1 MEQLHPR
8 KIAAEAVGTFVFFL
22 IGLMSVLSTNAFNNT
37 GAANPNP
44 FADLVVIAL
53 GFGFGLFA
61 AIFIAGHVSGGHYN
75 PAVTIAAVADKRLD
89 PVHGVGYIVAQL
101 AGGIAAALVVAA
113 IFGQT
118 AVAGTRTLP
127 GGGVT
132 EIQALI
138 IETVFT
144 AVFLAVILTVT
155 RKAANHAAFV
165 IPLTLVVIHLAIV
178 PFTGSSVNPARSLA
192 SAIVGGDLTG
202 IWIYIVGPVL
212 GGLIGWGVFKF
223 LTPDADAD
231 AA

>member
-1 MEQLHPR
+1 MEKMDTR
-8 KIAAEAVGTFVFFL
+8 KIAAEAIGTFVFFL
-22 IGLMSVLSTNAFNNT
+22 IGLMAVLSTKAFNNPN
-37 GAANPNP
+37 AVDPNP
-44 FADLVVIAL
+44 FANLVVIAL

-89 PVHGVGYIVAQL
+89 PVNGTGYIVAQL
-101 AGGIAAALVVAA
+101 VGGIAAALVVAV
-113 IFGQT
+113 IFGQA
-118 AVAGTRTLP
+118 AVAGTETHP

-132 EIQALI
+132 DIQALV

-144 AVFLAVILTVT
+144 AIFLAVILTVT
-155 RKAANHAAFV
+155 KKAPNHAAFA

-202 IWIYIVGPVL
+202 IWIYIIGPIL
-212 GGLIGWGVFKF
+212 GGLIGWGVFKY
-223 LTPDADAD
+223 LTPE
-231 AA
+231 AAEA

>member
-1 MEQLHPR
+1 MEKIHTR

-22 IGLMSVLSTNAFNNT
+22 IGLMSVLATKAFN
-37 GAANPNP
+37 GNPTP
-44 FADLVVIAL
+44 PDVATPPDLMVIAF

-75 PAVTIAAVADKRLD
+75 PAVTIAAVMDKRLD
-89 PVHGVGYIVAQL
+89 PMHGVAYIVAQVV
-101 AGGIAAALVVAA
+101 AGIAAALVVAA
-113 IFGQT
+113 IFGQS
-118 AVAGTRTLP
+118 AVAGTETHP
-127 GGGVT
+127 GNGVT

-138 IETVFT
+138 IEIVFT
-144 AVFLAVILTVT
+144 AIFLAVILTVT
-155 RKAANHAAFV
+155 KKAANHAAFV

-202 IWIYIVGPVL
+202 IWIYIIGPVV

-223 LTPDADAD
+223 LTPDADA
-231 AA
+231 A